1 MYTVAQLITNA
12 YYEHHDS
19 LVNKLEG
26 LFNHIRPLFHP
37 SICPNASD
45 LLSDFPMHG
54 AFCQH
59 GNNSLGWSARLS
71 LDLQHVL

>member
-1 MYTVAQLITNA
+1 MYTIAQLIINA
-12 YYEHHDS
+12 YCEHQDS
-19 LVNKLEG
+19 PVNKLEG
-26 LFNHIRPLFHP
+26 LFHHIRPLFHP

-54 AFCQH
+54 VFGQH
-59 GNNSLGWSARLS
+59 GNNSLGWSPRLS